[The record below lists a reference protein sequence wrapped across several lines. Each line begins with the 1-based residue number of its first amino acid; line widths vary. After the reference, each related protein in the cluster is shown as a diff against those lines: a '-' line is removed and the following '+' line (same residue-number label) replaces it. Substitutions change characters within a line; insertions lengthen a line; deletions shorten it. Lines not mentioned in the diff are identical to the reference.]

1 MLALLKYLSKIAPRR
16 FDAVKQNELTKV
28 LMRQRRNG
36 LLAQRQSSGLLIH
49 WSRVRSPHNP
59 PLISCILSGS
69 LAQLVEQRTLNPL
82 VAGSNPSRPTMLW
95 MLSSVWLEH
104 LPYKQR
110 VIGSS
115 PIASTIIKKNPIMGR
130 QLSWQ
135 SSGLLIRW
143 SRVRT
148 PHDPPL
154 WMLSSVWLEHL
165 PYKQRVIGSSPIA
178 STIFFEEPQGSYFL
192 SFCCIYQNIKQKHS
206 HSYLS

>member
-115 PIASTIIKKNPIMGR
+115 PIASTIFLKNRKVLIFYPFVVSIKILNKSTHILTFHNF
-130 QLSWQ
+130 QLPVRC
-135 SSGLLIRW
+135 LIR
-143 SRVRT
+143 
-148 PHDPPL
+148 L
-154 WMLSSVWLEHL
+154 IAYLF
-165 PYKQRVIGSSPIA
+165 PYIA
-178 STIFFEEPQGSYFL
+178 NLKP
-192 SFCCIYQNIKQKHS
+192 
-206 HSYLS
+206 

>member
-115 PIASTIIKKNPIMGR
+115 PIASTIF
-130 QLSWQ
+130 
-135 SSGLLIRW
+135 
-143 SRVRT
+143 
-148 PHDPPL
+148 
-154 WMLSSVWLEHL
+154 
-165 PYKQRVIGSSPIA
+165 
-178 STIFFEEPQGSYFL
+178 FFEEPQGSYFL

>member
-82 VAGSNPSRPTMLW
+82 VAGSNPSRPT
-95 MLSSVWLEH
+95 
-104 LPYKQR
+104 
-110 VIGSS
+110 
-115 PIASTIIKKNPIMGR
+115 IMDA
-130 QLSWQ
+130 QLS
-135 SSGLLIRW
+135 L
-143 SRVRT
+143 VR
-148 PHDPPL
+148 
-154 WMLSSVWLEHL
+154 
-165 PYKQRVIGSSPIA
+165 A
-178 STIFFEEPQGSYFL
+178 SALQAEGHRFESYSIHHFFFEEPQGSYFL
-192 SFCCIYQNIKQKHS
+192 SFCCIYQNIKQKHT

>member
-1 MLALLKYLSKIAPRR
+1 MLALLKFLSKIAPRR
-16 FDAVKQNELTKV
+16 FNAAKQNELTKV

-115 PIASTIIKKNPIMGR
+115 PIASTIFLKNRKVLIFYPFVVSIKILNR
-130 QLSWQ
+130 
-135 SSGLLIRW
+135 
-143 SRVRT
+143 
-148 PHDPPL
+148 
-154 WMLSSVWLEHL
+154 
-165 PYKQRVIGSSPIA
+165 
-178 STIFFEEPQGSYFL
+178 STILKLHNFL
-192 SFCCIYQNIKQKHS
+192 CYPIICQMPDQS
-206 HSYLS
+206 HCLSLSLYCQP